1 MNGAKFGGGGYG
13 KFKGKG
19 GKTKC
24 FTCGKS
30 GHWSQQ
36 VCVCVRGCSCVR
48 ACVSRALRE
57 CFAVRV

>member
-36 VCVCVRGCSCVR
+36 VGVCVRECAWVLVR
-48 ACVSRALRE
+48 ACMCKSCA
-57 CFAVRV
+57 A